1 LSKPRGKVTEME
13 TRHITKF
20 AFLAWVVMLSSA
32 VPNAMAEND
41 LLDAIKN
48 GDVKL
53 NLRYRYEIV
62 SQDGFAEDA
71 NASTLRTRLAYDS
84 QEFNGWKLILEGE
97 NVTEIL
103 SDNFNSGAGTSS
115 PDRDI
120 YPLVADPNS
129 TEFNQVYLSYT
140 FNEEAFIR
148 LGRQRILLDNQR
160 FVGGVGWRQNE
171 QTFDGFSL
179 KSEIGQG
186 ALFYSFIYKVNR
198 IFGDDVAAG
207 DHDQNTHLVNYT
219 WPVNEMSNLTIYY
232 YDIDNHDNATF
243 STRTL
248 GAHFKGNAEFFA
260 NRTFNWRLEYA
271 LQDDN
276 GNNPVDYKANYFRI
290 DVGYQPTPEYYIF
303 AGWEVL
309 EGDDEQVDSMFRTP
323 LATLHL
329 FNGWADRFLTTP
341 STGLKDTFVG
351 ANGKVGKSNWQ
362 VIWHDFQAESTK
374 FKFGWELDAKIAFK
388 PSKRT
393 ELLLK
398 AALFKG
404 ESGEPDVTKLW
415 LMLTT
420 NF

>member
-1 LSKPRGKVTEME
+1 ME

-120 YPLVADPNS
+120 YPVVADPNS

-232 YDIDNHDNATF
+232 YDID
-243 STRTL
+243 
-248 GAHFKGNAEFFA
+248 
-260 NRTFNWRLEYA
+260 
-271 LQDDN
+271 
-276 GNNPVDYKANYFRI
+276 
-290 DVGYQPTPEYYIF
+290 
-303 AGWEVL
+303 
-309 EGDDEQVDSMFRTP
+309 
-323 LATLHL
+323 
-329 FNGWADRFLTTP
+329 
-341 STGLKDTFVG
+341 
-351 ANGKVGKSNWQ
+351 
-362 VIWHDFQAESTK
+362 
-374 FKFGWELDAKIAFK
+374 K
-388 PSKRT
+388 P
-393 ELLLK
+393 
-398 AALFKG
+398 
-404 ESGEPDVTKLW
+404 
-415 LMLTT
+415 
-420 NF
+420 